1 MVNWPPAPVKP
12 ISEPNRIDFL
22 SYSIFQLISFRATR
36 AGGIMVSDQTTYPRV
51 GGKPAFSVIS
61 INAPQT
67 PQNRVVIRAKTS
79 QIFDFIRCRYWRLC
93 HPKVTASFLGPRFRQ
108 GSASCSI

>member
-61 INAPQT
+61 INAPPT
-67 PQNRVVIRAKTS
+67 PQNRGVIRANSS
-79 QIFDFIRCRYWRLC
+79 QFSDFVSRRCQWLILLQL
-93 HPKVTASFLGPRFRQ
+93 F
-108 GSASCSI
+108 

>member
-1 MVNWPPAPVKP
+1 MVNWPPVPVKP

-67 PQNRVVIRAKTS
+67 PQNRVVISANTS
-79 QIFDFIRCRYWRLC
+79 QIFDFISGRRSEERRVGKECRDSRAREKDC
-93 HPKVTASFLGPRFRQ
+93 AS
-108 GSASCSI
+108 AV